1 MGLDMYL
8 SVHHKIRDPY
18 QVKIYSGI
26 ERGSTNQNSE
36 GLSVIKTG
44 ITYEYAYWRKANAIH
59 KFFVDHVA
67 DGVDDCKEVFVPLH
81 ALENLHYRCHYLI
94 LKEEGRLSE
103 LGDDNIPAEPREC
116 EDYLPTCEGFFFG
129 STAYDEYY
137 WNTLVYTEEKLRTL
151 IKFLHSNRDRCAEQG
166 GSMYYVYY
174 QASW

>member
-8 SVHHKIRDPY
+8 TIHQKIHDPY
-18 QVKIYSGI
+18 PVSLYSGDD
-26 ERGSTNQNSE
+26 NE
-36 GLSVIKTG
+36 GLSVIKSAYV
-44 ITYEYAYWRKANAIH
+44 YEYAYWRKANAIH
-59 KFFVDHVA
+59 KFFVDKVA

-81 ALENLHYRCHYLI
+81 YLEDLHYRCHYLI

-103 LGDDNIPAEPREC
+103 LGDDNIPAEPRSC

-137 WNTLVYTEEKLRTL
+137 WDTIVYTEEKLRKL
-151 IKFLHSNRDRCAEQG
+151 IKFLYNEKDKYNNIG
-166 GSMYYVYY
+166 GMPYYVYY